1 MDSDT
6 NLNNQTKKNKKNMKK
21 TIACFLVAGV
31 TALTTYA
38 QGVVNFG
45 SFVPTYISAQTNS
58 ATYSPLFGGGSTGS
72 GGVAANG
79 LASLGY
85 YYELLWTAAGATA
98 PTTVAALGTWTD
110 STYYANNSTASAG
123 RLTPGNGTTST
134 AITGMAVGITYSTL
148 LVGWSVNLG
157 STWTAAYAKLQT
169 PSNIVGSGFF
179 GMTTVGAVTPTATS
193 GTGVNV
199 FQVAPAINSPNTQ
212 LYIIPVPEP
221 GTMALAGLGGLAML
235 ALRRKK

>member
-1 MDSDT
+1 MT
-6 NLNNQTKKNKKNMKK
+6 LKINIKKQKQIHMKK
-21 TIACFLVAGV
+21 TIACLLLASA

-45 SFVPTYISAQTNS
+45 SFVPTYITSQTNS

-79 LASLGY
+79 LATQSFY
-85 YYELLWTAAGATA
+85 FELLWTAAGATA
-98 PTTVAALGTWTD
+98 PASVASLGTWTD
-110 STYYANNSTASAG
+110 STFFANNSTASAG

-134 AITGMAVGITYSTL
+134 AITGMAVGTTYSTL

-157 STWTAAYAKLQT
+157 TTWTAALAKLQA
-169 PSNIVGSGFF
+169 PSNIVGPGFF

-199 FQVAPAINSPNTQ
+199 FQVSPAINSPNTQ
-212 LYIIPVPEP
+212 LFLIPVPEP